1 MSNLNVDKKN
11 AINIDMTPMV
21 DLGFLLITFFMLS
34 TSFSSNNIMSVVK
47 PAKSILNSEAVK
59 VSKTLSLILGE
70 NDIIYYFVGSEE
82 GMKENNIIIDSTNFL
97 PNGIRKVIL
106 QRQKE
111 VAKKWGDKN
120 ELLVFIK
127 AVEKSKYKNMVD
139 ILDEMKITSTEK
151 FVICDFEKNDSLVL
165 NKIKNL

>member
-1 MSNLNVDKKN
+1 
-11 AINIDMTPMV
+11 
-21 DLGFLLITFFMLS
+21 
-34 TSFSSNNIMSVVK
+34 
-47 PAKSILNSEAVK
+47 
-59 VSKTLSLILGE
+59 
-70 NDIIYYFVGSEE
+70 
-82 GMKENNIIIDSTNFL
+82 MKENNVIIDSTNFL

-151 FVICDFEKNDSLVL
+151 FVICDFDKNDSLVL